1 MKRNNSNTSFW
12 TIVLLITLFVGS
24 FVFTSCKKEE
34 DVAGTP
40 ISVKAIYLEDAS
52 STVKDREVN
61 FARLGSLI
69 RIEGEGLE
77 GLKKLYINGYE
88 TYFSM
93 AMLTDKSMLLTVSGE
108 TPTIGADSTVR
119 NTIRFVKDGTSF
131 TYKFQ
136 IRSSAPTITSISNTL
151 PAVGDTITINGS
163 GLVEISKI
171 TFPDSVVVTTG
182 IISAKDG
189 SYCKVAMPA
198 GVSDNG
204 GSLLVEGSNGGVYS
218 PAYFNCKTGLIL
230 NFDGAGSQGYWSW
243 TDAGSM
249 LNASD
254 LESGAVVN
262 SGVKSQ
268 GKYCAHRPA
277 RKASFLAGKNRCSE
291 VWTAGNGVDKWR
303 EKYTSLI
310 PTSTAVSAF
319 AFQFD
324 IYVPQAWSN
333 SGFLKICLINSFNGG
348 EWSGKCYNY
357 VPWLVNGVVT
367 PFKTSGWTT
376 ITIPFSSFY
385 AYSDAN
391 STFTFENILAAR
403 DAANYQNFG
412 IYFENSDIKLSN
424 VTGNTKDAN
433 TTLSS
438 AETTISVYTDNW
450 RLVPLAKPTYS
461 DF

>member
-69 RIEGEGLE
+69 RIEGEGFE
-77 GLKKLYINGYE
+77 GLKKVYINGYE

-151 PAVGDTITINGS
+151 PAVGDSITINGS

-198 GVSDNG
+198 
-204 GSLLVEGSNGGVYS
+204 
-218 PAYFNCKTGLIL
+218 A
-230 NFDGAGSQGYWSW
+230 
-243 TDAGSM
+243 
-249 LNASD
+249 
-254 LESGAVVN
+254 
-262 SGVKSQ
+262 KS
-268 GKYCAHRPA
+268 
-277 RKASFLAGKNRCSE
+277 
-291 VWTAGNGVDKWR
+291 
-303 EKYTSLI
+303 
-310 PTSTAVSAF
+310 
-319 AFQFD
+319 
-324 IYVPQAWSN
+324 
-333 SGFLKICLINSFNGG
+333 
-348 EWSGKCYNY
+348 
-357 VPWLVNGVVT
+357 
-367 PFKTSGWTT
+367 
-376 ITIPFSSFY
+376 
-385 AYSDAN
+385 
-391 STFTFENILAAR
+391 
-403 DAANYQNFG
+403 
-412 IYFENSDIKLSN
+412 
-424 VTGNTKDAN
+424 
-433 TTLSS
+433 
-438 AETTISVYTDNW
+438 
-450 RLVPLAKPTYS
+450 
-461 DF
+461 